1 MSDIEARIRTLAK
14 LQYEA
19 ASPRKLWEWV
29 VNHDPDTAEMWLNG
43 TRALYAEVMKDA
55 AGVAR
60 ERDEDGGY
68 VWPDGEEIA
77 EALEDKAQEASNG

>member
-1 MSDIEARIRTLAK
+1 MSDTEARIRTLAK

-19 ASPRKLWEWV
+19 ASPGNLWEWV

-43 TRALYAEVMKDA
+43 TRALYAEIMAVDA

-60 ERDEDGGY
+60 SRRADLVAMWIQRE
-68 VWPDGEEIA
+68 
-77 EALEDKAQEASNG
+77 LETLAKEASNG